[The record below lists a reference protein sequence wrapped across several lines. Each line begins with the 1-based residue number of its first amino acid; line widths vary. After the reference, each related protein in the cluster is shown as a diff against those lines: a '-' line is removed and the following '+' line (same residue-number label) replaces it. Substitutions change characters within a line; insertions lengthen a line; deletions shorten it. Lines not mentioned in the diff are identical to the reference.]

1 VKRPDRLIAASF
13 GTSILAAF
21 GLFWVY
27 LQGGQTQ
34 LEGALLFLSLG
45 GVGAGLLLWA
55 KKLMP
60 QIVDETQSRH
70 HGPVPEVEKETA
82 AETVLGGVEEMK
94 RRTFLSR
101 LLLGAAGALGLAALF
116 PIRSLGEAPGDTP
129 YFTDWKKG
137 SKLVD
142 VEGNVVTD
150 DTLTTDSFTT
160 VFPEGAVGSA
170 DSQAV
175 LIKVP
180 ADLLQLP
187 AGRAEGAPDGLVC
200 YSKVCTHAGCPLG
213 LYLAQDHELR
223 CPCHQSTFDV
233 LNGAMP
239 VYGPAPRP
247 LPQLLIEID
256 DDGTLRAKGDFT
268 EPIGPSFWNMTD
280 EPSSSEAVGQPEE
293 PSSSEAVGQP
303 DQPEGEGS

>member
-1 VKRPDRLIAASF
+1 MKRPDRWVAGAFLI
-13 GTSILAAF
+13 SILAAV
-21 GLFWVY
+21 GLFVVY

-34 LEGALLFLSLG
+34 LEGLLLFFTLG
-45 GVGAGLLLWA
+45 GIGAGLLLWA

-60 QIVDETQSRH
+60 QIEDETQSRH
-70 HGPVPEVEKETA
+70 HGPLSDADKETSA
-82 AETVLGGVEEMK
+82 DTVMGGVDELK

-101 LLLGAAGALGLAALF
+101 LLIGAVGALGLAALF

-129 YFTDWKKG
+129 FFTKWKKG

-142 VEGNVVTD
+142 IEGNIVTR

-160 VFPEGAVGSA
+160 VFPEGSVGSA

-180 ADLLQLP
+180 PDMLQLP
-187 AGRAEGAPDGLVC
+187 ADRAAGAPDGLVC

-233 LNGAMP
+233 LDGAKP

-256 DDGTLRAKGDFT
+256 DDGTLRAQGDFT
-268 EPIGPSFWNMTD
+268 EPVGPSFWNMTD
-280 EPSSSEAVGQPEE
+280 HPEE
-293 PSSSEAVGQP
+293 GAPS
-303 DQPEGEGS
+303 

>member
-1 VKRPDRLIAASF
+1 VNRPDRLIAGAFIVSLL
-13 GTSILAAF
+13 SAF
-21 GLFWVY
+21 GLFFVY
-27 LQGGQTQ
+27 LRGGQTQ
-34 LEGALLFLSLG
+34 VEGVLLFLALG
-45 GVGAGLLLWA
+45 GIGAGLLLWA

-70 HGPVPEVEKETA
+70 HGPVPEADKETA
-82 AETVLGGVEEMK
+82 AETVLGGVDELK

-101 LLLGAAGALGLAALF
+101 LLIGAVGALGLAALF

-129 YFTDWKKG
+129 FFTKWKEG

-142 VEGNVVTD
+142 IEGNVVTT

-160 VFPEGAVGSA
+160 VFPEGEVGSA

-175 LIKVP
+175 LVRVP
-180 ADLLQLP
+180 PDLLQLP
-187 AGRAEGAPDGLVC
+187 PDRAEGAPEGLVC
-200 YSKVCTHAGCPLG
+200 YSKICTHAGCPLG
-213 LYLAQDHELR
+213 LYLAETHELR

-233 LNGAMP
+233 LNGAKP

-256 DDGTLRAKGDFT
+256 DDGSLRAKGDFT
-268 EPIGPSFWNMTD
+268 EPVGPSFWNMTD
-280 EPSSSEAVGQPEE
+280 EPS
-293 PSSSEAVGQP
+293 
-303 DQPEGEGS
+303 

>member
-1 VKRPDRLIAASF
+1 MKRPDRLIAASF
-13 GTSILAAF
+13 VVAIASAF
-21 GLFWVY
+21 GLFLVY

-34 LEGALLFLSLG
+34 AEGALLFFALG

-70 HGPVPEVEKETA
+70 HGPVPDADKETA
-82 AETVLGGVEEMK
+82 AATVMGGVDEMK

-116 PIRSLGEAPGDTP
+116 PIRSLGEAPGDSP
-129 YFTDWKKG
+129 FFTKWQRG

-142 VEGNVVTD
+142 VEGNVVTS
-150 DTLTTDSFTT
+150 DTLTVDSFTT

-175 LIKVP
+175 LVKVQP
-180 ADLLQLP
+180 DLLQLP
-187 AGRAEGAPDGLVC
+187 TDRAGGAPEGLVC
-200 YSKVCTHAGCPLG
+200 YSKICTHAGCPLG
-213 LYLAQDHELR
+213 LYLAETHELR

-233 LNGAMP
+233 LNGAQP

-247 LPQLLIEID
+247 LPQLLIEVG
-256 DDGTLRAKGDFT
+256 DDGTLRATGDFT
-268 EPIGPSFWNMTD
+268 EPVGPSFWNITD
-280 EPSSSEAVGQPEE
+280 EPSSSEAIGRSNEPVDE
-293 PSSSEAVGQP
+293 PS
-303 DQPEGEGS
+303 